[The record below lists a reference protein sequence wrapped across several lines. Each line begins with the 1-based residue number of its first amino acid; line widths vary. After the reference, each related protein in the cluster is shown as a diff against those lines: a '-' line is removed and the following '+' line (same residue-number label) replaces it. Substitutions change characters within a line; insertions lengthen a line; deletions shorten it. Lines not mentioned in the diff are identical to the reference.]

1 MKKFEVLQ
9 ELLNATQGH
18 ELSKCCWKN
27 GAINLPKTGL
37 PQTICKKKKKKLQ
50 YLRCTKK
57 QSAIK

>member
-37 PQTICKKKKKKLQ
+37 PQTICKKKKKNCNICDAQKS
-50 YLRCTKK
+50 KVP
-57 QSAIK
+57 